1 MSVKPIAP
9 LVLLGALLVPPLAA
23 QPPADT
29 TPAAPPAASQPA
41 PPEHMTTTVPVD
53 ASLELATD
61 EQKTLYA
68 LGLAL
73 SQSLGRL
80 NLEASELAYVI
91 DGLEDG
97 VLGETPRVAM
107 DEYSAKVQLLAQ
119 ERFTAAAE
127 REATVAKEFLAKMAA
142 EPGATKTESGIIW
155 FDVQPGAG
163 PNPVATDVVRV
174 HYRGTLADGTVFD
187 SSIDRGEPATFGL
200 DQVIPCWTEALQK
213 VKVGGKIRM
222 VCPPEL
228 AYGPQGRP
236 GIPPNAPLV
245 FEVELLGIG
254 EEPSPASP
262 SGSSGETQVP
272 QQLAMR

>member
-9 LVLLGALLVPPLAA
+9 LVLLGSLLVPPLAA

-29 TPAAPPAASQPA
+29 AAAPPAASQPA

-53 ASLELATD
+53 ARLELATD

-73 SQSLGRL
+73 SQSLGRM
-80 NLEASELAYVI
+80 NLEAGELAYVI

-119 ERFTAAAE
+119 ERFNAAAE
-127 REATVAKEFLAKMAA
+127 REATIAKEFLAKMAA
-142 EPGATKTESGIIW
+142 EPGATRTESGIVW
-155 FDVQPGAG
+155 FDVQPGSG

-213 VKVGGKIRM
+213 VKVGGKIRL

-228 AYGPQGRP
+228 AYGAQGRP

-262 SGSSGETQVP
+262 SGSSGESQVP

>member
-1 MSVKPIAP
+1 MTVKPIAP
-9 LVLLGALLVPPLAA
+9 LVLLGSLLVPPLAA
-23 QPPADT
+23 QPPADDPST
-29 TPAAPPAASQPA
+29 PPAASQPA
-41 PPEHMTTTVPVD
+41 PPEPMTTTVPVD
-53 ASLELATD
+53 ARLELATD

-80 NLEASELAYVI
+80 NLEASELAYVV

-119 ERFTAAAE
+119 ERFNAAAE

-142 EPGATKTESGIIW
+142 EPGATRTESGIVW
-155 FDVQPGAG
+155 FDVQPGSG

-213 VKVGGKIRM
+213 VKVGGKIRL

-228 AYGPQGRP
+228 AYGAQGRP

-254 EEPSPASP
+254 EEPSPTRP
-262 SGSSGETQVP
+262 SGSSGESQVP

>member
-1 MSVKPIAP
+1 MSVKPIAL
-9 LVLLGALLVPPLAA
+9 LVVLGALLVTPLAA
-23 QPPADT
+23 QPPADV
-29 TPAAPPAASQPA
+29 PSPPPAASQPA

-53 ASLELATD
+53 AQLELATD

-80 NLEASELAYVI
+80 NLEAGELAYVI

-97 VLGETPRVAM
+97 VLGDTPRVAM
-107 DEYSAKVQLLAQ
+107 EEYSAKVQLLAQ
-119 ERFTAAAE
+119 ERFNAAAE

-142 EPGATKTESGIIW
+142 EPGATRTESGIVW
-155 FDVQPGAG
+155 FDVQPGTG

-200 DQVIPCWTEALQK
+200 NGVIPGWTEALQLMP
-213 VKVGGKIRM
+213 VGSKYKLF
-222 VCPPEL
+222 VPANL
-228 AYGPQGRP
+228 AYGDRGTP
-236 GIPPNAPLV
+236 GPIGPNATLI
-245 FEVELLGIG
+245 FEVELLEI
-254 EEPSPASP
+254 
-262 SGSSGETQVP
+262 VK
-272 QQLAMR
+272 

>member
-1 MSVKPIAP
+1 MSHEPIA
-9 LVLLGALLVPPLAA
+9 LLTLLGVLASPLAA
-23 QPPADT
+23 QEPAGTPSPPD
-29 TPAAPPAASQPA
+29 QQ
-41 PPEHMTTTVPVD
+41 TTTVPVE
-53 ASLELATD
+53 ARLELATD

-68 LGLAL
+68 LGVAL

-80 NLEASELAYVI
+80 DLEAGELAYVI

-97 VLGETPRVAM
+97 VLGEAPRVAM

-119 ERFTAAAE
+119 ERFAAAAE
-127 REATVAKEFLAKMAA
+127 REAAAAKEFVTKMAG
-142 EPGATKTESGIIW
+142 EPGATRTESGIVW
-155 FDVQPGAG
+155 FEVKQGTG

-174 HYRGTLADGTVFD
+174 HYRGTLPDGTVFD

-213 VKVGGKIRM
+213 VKVGGKIRV

-228 AYGPQGRP
+228 AYGAQGRP
-236 GIPPNAPLV
+236 GIPPNSPLV

-254 EEPSPASP
+254 EEPTPTSP
-262 SGSSGETQVP
+262 SGSSGSGEIP
-272 QQLAMR
+272 QQIAMR

>member
-1 MSVKPIAP
+1 MSVKPIAL
-9 LVLLGALLVPPLAA
+9 LVVLGALLVTPLAA
-23 QPPADT
+23 QPPADVP
-29 TPAAPPAASQPA
+29 TPPPAASQPA

-53 ASLELATD
+53 AQLELATD

-80 NLEASELAYVI
+80 NLEAGELAYVI

-97 VLGETPRVAM
+97 VLGDTPRVAM
-107 DEYSAKVQLLAQ
+107 EEYSAKVQLLAQ
-119 ERFTAAAE
+119 ERFNAAAE

-142 EPGATKTESGIIW
+142 EPGASRTESGIVW
-155 FDVQPGAG
+155 FDVQPGTG

-213 VKVGGKIRM
+213 VKVGGKIRL

-254 EEPSPASP
+254 EEPSPTSP
-262 SGSSGETQVP
+262 SGSSGESHVP